1 MKSSILTLVMAQCRT
16 DCIEKPLC
24 VAFRKL
30 GYCVGQNP
38 WLFLLIP
45 LFVSGGVG
53 TGFCFFSQNEN
64 NNIEDQFT
72 PIKGSAKAE
81 RQFVKEHF
89 PTNDSQSFSRQRLY
103 AEGTFASFIAVS
115 KVGNVITK
123 AALKE
128 ILSLDKKVKEF
139 NFSNNGRTY
148 NYSNLCAK
156 VGETCVSSALLDILN
171 YDPGVVESKKIYY
184 PKTKQTFIGTEV
196 GGIELDET
204 GTSLKKAKAI
214 RLHYPLREDDE
225 TDKKLSLLWIQMF
238 LHEFPMAHTRFT
250 HIEVSHF
257 TSVSRQEEFEK
268 NSRRIIPL
276 FSVTYLLSVS
286 FSILSCMRL
295 DSVRN
300 KFWVAVMGVISAGLA
315 VLTGFGLLLYCG
327 TTFAINTASAP
338 FLILGIGIDD
348 MFIMLSGWQ
357 KTKVKDKVEERLADT
372 YAEAAVS
379 ITITTLTDVLAFYIG
394 IMTPFRSV
402 QSFCVYTGTT
412 VLFCFIYNITFF
424 GAVLA
429 LNGRREASNRHWLT
443 FRKVDKN
450 PKPGG
455 STLTTMCCVGG
466 AYDLKTG
473 TESEHPVSYFLKEYY
488 GPFLTNG
495 WTKAAVVFLYL
506 GYLAA
511 SIYGCL
517 QIKEGID
524 LRNLAFDDSYVI
536 PFYDAQRDFFS
547 EYGPRV
553 MVTVTESVDYWNS
566 TVQDEIEACMER
578 FENSSYVD
586 RELSESW
593 LRAHMDL
600 SKKMYIDIKE
610 KSTFI
615 GNLTELFKFVPTFQQ
630 DIEFSLDKMNI
641 RASRF
646 FIQIVNVSNSLDQK
660 IMLIELRDLAEE
672 CRIPLLVYHPTF
684 IYFDQFLVIVTN
696 TIQNIIIATIAMLVI
711 SLLLIPNPICSL
723 WVTFAIV
730 SVLVGVSGF
739 MAFWGVNLD
748 SISMIDLV
756 ICIGFSVDFTAHIS
770 YAFVSNDKRSANGRA
785 IDVLHTLGYP
795 VIQGACST
803 VLGVVILALAASYI
817 FRTFFKIMFLVIFFG
832 AVHGIVFMPVF
843 LTFYQTCGNCNND
856 NSREVKESESRS
868 QSRNLHTYHYVHHCK
883 VNVDPVKEL
892 TEIS

>member
-1 MKSSILTLVMAQCRT
+1 MAQCRT

-24 VAFRKL
+24 AAFRKL
-30 GYCVGQNP
+30 GSCVGQNP
-38 WLFLLIP
+38 WWFLLIP
-45 LFVSGGVG
+45 LFVSGGLG

-72 PIKGSAKAE
+72 PIKGLAKPE
-81 RQFVKEHF
+81 REFVKEHF
-89 PTNDSQSFSRQRLY
+89 PMNDSQSFSRQRLY
-103 AEGTFASFIAVS
+103 TEGTFASFIAIS
-115 KVGNVITK
+115 KDGNILTK
-123 AALKE
+123 AAFEE
-128 ILSLDKKVKEF
+128 ILSLDIKVKEL
-139 NFSNNGRTY
+139 NFCDNGRTY

-156 VGETCVSSALLDILN
+156 VGETCVSSALLDFLN
-171 YDPGVVESKKIYY
+171 YDPGLVESKKMYY
-184 PKTKQTFIGTEV
+184 PKANHTFIGIEV

-204 GTSLKKAKAI
+204 GAFLKKAKAI
-214 RLHYPLREDDE
+214 RLRYPLREDDE
-225 TDKKLSLLWIQMF
+225 TDKRLSLLWIQKF
-238 LHEFPMAHTRFT
+238 LHEFPMAHTHLA

-268 NSRRIIPL
+268 NSKRIIPL
-276 FSVTYLLSVS
+276 FSVTYLLSIS

-300 KFWVAVMGVISAGLA
+300 KFWIAVMGVISAGLA

-338 FLILGIGIDD
+338 FLILGIGVDD
-348 MFIMLSGWQ
+348 MFIMLSSWQ
-357 KTKVKDKVEERLADT
+357 KTKVHAKVEDRLAET
-372 YAEAAVS
+372 YADAAVS

-394 IMTPFRSV
+394 IMTSFRSV

-443 FRKVDKN
+443 FRKVEEV
-450 PKPGG
+450 PKPGA
-455 STLTTMCCVGG
+455 SALHAMCCVGG
-466 AYDLKTG
+466 AYDWETG
-473 TESEHPVSYFLKEYY
+473 AESEHPVYYFFKEYY
-488 GPFLTNG
+488 GPFLTHR
-495 WTKAAVVFLYL
+495 WTKAAVVLLYL
-506 GYLAA
+506 GYLAG

-536 PFYDAQRDFFS
+536 KFYDAERDFFS

-553 MVTVTESVDYWNS
+553 MVTVTEPVDYWDS
-566 TVQDEIEACMER
+566 TIQDEIETCMGR
-578 FENSSYVD
+578 LENNSYVD
-586 RELSESW
+586 HELSESW
-593 LRAHMDL
+593 LRAHIDL

-610 KSTFI
+610 KNTFI
-615 GNLTELFKFVPTFQQ
+615 GNLTKLFKFVPAFQQ
-630 DIEFSLDKMNI
+630 DIEFSQDNMNI

-646 FIQIVNVSNSLDQK
+646 FIQIVNASDSLDQK
-660 IMLIELRDLAEE
+660 IMLIELRNLVKE
-672 CRIPLLVYHPTF
+672 CRIPLLVYHPAF

-696 TIQNIIIATIAMLVI
+696 TIQNIIMATIAMLVI
-711 SLLLIPNPICSL
+711 SLLLIPNPVCSL

-730 SVLVGVSGF
+730 SVLVGVAGF

-770 YAFVSNDKRSANGRA
+770 YAFVSNDKTSANGRA

-795 VIQGACST
+795 VIQGAFST
-803 VLGVVILALAASYI
+803 VLGVVVLSMAASYI
-817 FRTFFKIMFLVIFFG
+817 FRTFFKIMLLVIFFG

-843 LTFYQTCGNCNND
+843 LTFYQICGNQNND
-856 NSREVKESESRS
+856 TPSEVRESEKRS
-868 QSRNLHTYHYVHHCK
+868 QSRNPHTYQYVHHCK
-883 VNVDPVKEL
+883 VNVETSSEL
-892 TEIS
+892 TEMS